1 MLLGHLHLP
10 MGDQSSP
17 STEPHKL
24 GVMAGPGTSLRRA
37 HTCLRSWPKFCSVS
51 KFCSSYIFKLPCLS
65 RLYSPSRLRFHIQ
78 LCIHFFFSMKKRKN
92 TGDDGIQDYGGRSLR
107 EQLFFF
113 KKQS

>member
-65 RLYSPSRLRFHIQ
+65 RLYSPSRLRFHIHT
-78 LCIHFFFSMKKRKN
+78 LHP
-92 TGDDGIQDYGGRSLR
+92 
-107 EQLFFF
+107 LFFLNEKEEEHVRGMMGLLRREISKGTAVLF
-113 KKQS
+113 